1 MEVEQREIHDTI
13 QKRLQQ
19 PSPHLDKSLLH
30 LAVFFCLLQART
42 GTVRELVYSWLTS
55 TQMMSSRGPKT
66 ILRALGVLDQVARLV
81 VQPRGARGFSTRVD
95 KSVLLLFR
103 ALEGLGCLMRDSS
116 SIFTEAQWHKT
127 LVDFK
132 KLKSEVTA
140 VDAHV
145 ALLFECHC
153 TFLAAFTDINAQSST
168 WLDRESEYGA
178 VPGSRNDAEPSYANH
193 LAVGQKII
201 QQASELLESLQELE
215 DAVKE
220 IKSIYDT
227 SYDMIMST
235 SLNFKIST
243 LRLFAHPLWQNAS
256 VSKQALHESDIL
268 EYAHSNLEHLEKR
281 MPHAGVEAFI
291 YIDQLLVIGLEM
303 RHSLDRLRVISLLD
317 TIKSRGFGFAEV
329 YIEDLQLAWKAL

>member
-55 TQMMSSRGPKT
+55 TQMMSSRGPET

-95 KSVLLLFR
+95 KSLLLLFR
-103 ALEGLGCLMRDSS
+103 VLEGLGCLMRDSS
-116 SIFTEAQWHKT
+116 SVFTEAQWNKT

-132 KLKSEVTA
+132 KLKSEVAA
-140 VDAHV
+140 VDAH
-145 ALLFECHC
+145 
-153 TFLAAFTDINAQSST
+153 
-168 WLDRESEYGA
+168 
-178 VPGSRNDAEPSYANH
+178 
-193 LAVGQKII
+193 KII

-227 SYDMIMST
+227 SYDMFMST

-317 TIKSRGFGFAEV
+317 TVKSRGFGFAEV
-329 YIEDLQLAWKAL
+329 YIEDLQLAWKAVPSSRSPTSGLNAVPSPQQQRNDCGES